1 LSEIALRIHDKT
13 QGGCLANAPT
23 KSFGLAMPRNPQ
35 TFAHKVNSQNVVTRL
50 ESRGAAMKFKSF
62 SSHTRRQVLQV
73 AFALLAAPFSWVQGA
88 AIYTQRL
95 VRIVVPYRTGGSNDV
110 LARIV
115 HIPSRKAREASPV
128 HSRRLH
134 YLSCLSLR
142 DRQPRPYMAMET
154 SLRSIR
160 RAATAVLL
168 PRIRF
173 KDNVW
178 PFGVSI

>member
-1 LSEIALRIHDKT
+1 
-13 QGGCLANAPT
+13 
-23 KSFGLAMPRNPQ
+23 
-35 TFAHKVNSQNVVTRL
+35 
-50 ESRGAAMKFKSF
+50 MKFKSF

-154 SLRSIR
+154 SLSSIR